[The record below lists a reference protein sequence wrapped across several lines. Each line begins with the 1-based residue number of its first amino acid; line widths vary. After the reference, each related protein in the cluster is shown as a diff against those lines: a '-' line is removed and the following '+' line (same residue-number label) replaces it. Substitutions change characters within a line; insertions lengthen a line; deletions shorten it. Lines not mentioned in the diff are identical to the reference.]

1 MNSKNSSGFTL
12 IEVMLALV
20 IAASILTSIY
30 IMQSGALVGATRFAY
45 RFARI
50 IQAKDFM
57 FFARRKREE
66 AKDQKQFH
74 LEKKE
79 DDPETYL
86 KYEFLNSEKSSLKNM
101 KNIYLEKVSIRH
113 EGTQKEANDVLL
125 TLIYIPEEPE

>member
-1 MNSKNSSGFTL
+1 MNSKNNPGFTL
-12 IEVMLALV
+12 IEVMLALA

-57 FFARRKREE
+57 FLARRKREE
-66 AKDQKQFH
+66 AKDTKQFH

-79 DDPETYL
+79 DDPDTYL
-86 KYEFLNSEKSSLKNM
+86 KY
-101 KNIYLEKVSIRH
+101 
-113 EGTQKEANDVLL
+113 
-125 TLIYIPEEPE
+125 